1 MHGNALWADY
11 VIRIAQGWAGGTKRW
26 FEQSGCGARPIAPCS
41 CAHKCATKHTAL
53 RALHDKSCR
62 CCFFYAVGNAGIGGG
77 SADAPNPGAGGA
89 HIRPAPL
96 PRIAPAPEKSI
107 KWHSVRGPPHGWRSR
122 DRRPPRPAS
131 PGSCPEA
138 CSPVSSPGGW
148 RWCSPPGILGRRCWP
163 PRLLCRRWAS
173 MNAVPPGTRRRKG
186 GR

>member
-1 MHGNALWADY
+1 MGQKGGSSNQAAVRARLLHVHAHTSVLQNTPLY
-11 VIRIAQGWAGGTKRW
+11 VRCTTKATGAAFSMRWETPVSAGGPQTP
-26 FEQSGCGARPIAPCS
+26 QIPGPYAP
-41 CAHKCATKHTAL
+41 
-53 RALHDKSCR
+53 
-62 CCFFYAVGNAGIGGG
+62 
-77 SADAPNPGAGGA
+77 
-89 HIRPAPL
+89 RPAPL

-122 DRRPPRPAS
+122 DHRPPRPVS